1 MSAVLPIFID
11 FEASSLDLIESYP
24 IEVGI
29 CMPSGD
35 THSWLIKPHVLW
47 KDWSGKAA
55 KIHGISRDELEKNGT
70 DCAEVAQ
77 ALNKLLGDT
86 LVYCDAWTFDSFWLH
101 RLFKTAKLKHSFQI
115 ESISALLDDTQIER
129 WQDVHN
135 QAIEE
140 MALERHRASNDAMI
154 LHETFKRVTQA

>member
-1 MSAVLPIFID
+1 MSAVFPIFID

-29 CMPSGD
+29 CMPNGD
-35 THSWLIKPHVLW
+35 THSWLIKPHILW

-55 KIHGISRDELEKNGT
+55 KIHGISREELEENGT
-70 DCAEVAQ
+70 DCVDVAT
-77 ALNKLLGDT
+77 ALNSLLGDA

-101 RLFKTAKLKHSFQI
+101 RLFKTSGLKHSFQI
-115 ESISALLDDTQIER
+115 ESVSALLDDAQIER

-140 MALERHRASNDAMI
+140 MALERHRASNDARI
-154 LHETFKRVTQA
+154 LHETYKRVIQA